1 MKTRKIAILG
11 GSGFVGGHLVA
22 ALAERGMASR
32 VITRRRNRTRHLL
45 VIPSCE
51 VVEGDIFQLA
61 DRQRHLAGCD
71 AVVNLVG
78 ILNQG
83 RSALFEDVHAR
94 LPASIAAACRSL
106 DIGRIVHISA
116 LGVAKN
122 APSEYLRSKFKGE
135 EAIHAAGGD
144 IRVTSIRPS
153 IIFGPGDSFFNR
165 FANLLSL
172 SPLAFPL
179 ACADAR
185 FAPVWVGD
193 VIEAILRILDDDS
206 TDGHRYEL
214 CGPEVQSLRDLVQ
227 FTADVTGKRRWIID
241 IGHRLS
247 RLQGIAMQNL
257 PGKIFTLDNY
267 LSATV
272 PSVCK
277 DSGFAALGIEPCG
290 IESIVPAYLGAR
302 EKNARLS
309 RLRSMARR
317 SDT

>member
-22 ALAERGMASR
+22 ALAERGISSR

-45 VIPSCE
+45 VIPSCD
-51 VVEGDIFQLA
+51 VVEGDIFHLA
-61 DRQRHLAGCD
+61 DLQRHLAGCD
-71 AVVNLVG
+71 ALVNLVG
-78 ILNQG
+78 ILNQD
-83 RSALFEDVHAR
+83 RSTLFEDVHAR
-94 LPASIAAACRSL
+94 LPASIAAVCRSL
-106 DIGRIVHISA
+106 RIARIVHISA
-116 LGVAKN
+116 LGVAEN

-135 EAIHAAGGD
+135 EAVHAAGKD
-144 IRVTSIRPS
+144 ISVTSIRPS

-172 SPLAFPL
+172 SPLIFPL

-193 VIEAILRILDDDS
+193 VVEAILRILDDDS
-206 TDGHRYEL
+206 TGGERYEL
-214 CGPEVQSLRDLVQ
+214 CGPQVRNLRELVQ
-227 FTADVTGKRRWIID
+227 FTAHVTGKKRWIVD

-247 RLQGIAMQNL
+247 RLQGVVMQNL

-277 DSGFAALGIEPCG
+277 NSGFDALGIQARS
-290 IESIVPAYLGAR
+290 IESIVPAYLGTR
-302 EKNARLS
+302 GKNARLD

-317 SDT
+317 PET